1 MKNLITLFTL
11 SLAFHVGIALA
22 SDFTITSSKTKGGT
36 IQPLGKTT
44 LSQGSNQ
51 PYTATASSGYYLNKL
66 IVDGIPIEFADHTTA
81 SYNFENI
88 AAKHKI
94 AAIFALNPI
103 ITAKAEKG
111 GAVTPTGKTSVVYG
125 GSQVYTI
132 SANEGYELKDV
143 MVDGI
148 AKGPVTIQ
156 EFTNVTQKH
165 SLKAKFVIKTYTI
178 TSNSGGN
185 GSIAPT
191 RAVLK
196 HNGNKTFTIKPNSGY
211 QIDSVTVNGIAQTGL
226 PSSGSYKLKLK
237 SVTENTEIAAIFRLK
252 TANSVKGLAVGNQIS
267 VVDVQQPNEVIVPD
281 DSDYNN
287 DKTNLYVHEKAGEAF
302 STVNAILCM
311 IEQTKYSDSQ
321 FVNQGFFKA
330 MVDSGRCEGNDS
342 AENSGNSAQAGTSAN
357 TAPTYDTWIAK
368 SERSSEN
375 SNHILTAYVHTNKGD
390 GGPENQAITIQAKV
404 EVSEAA
410 TETNPLGLFR
420 MNYKGT
426 MDENPGQILMKGIL
440 KTELV
445 NGKVMIRYAEQEGPD
460 NAPFHIAKATFTR
473 DAAADTGNGSAYQL
487 EQNGPQ
493 SGGIKEGTIDFAYNP
508 NFFERVDASN
518 GQGTCLD
525 RKKFETSA
533 WRYGLY
539 SSPSGSRANLNGGFP
554 VNTKANGSGMDGYLS
569 YYGLH
574 FPPNV
579 PTLNDGDL
587 IYKGQWENGVHTST
601 PYTLVIKNGKLKRH
615 TRSLITLDDIKN
627 IPLEG
632 AIPTPGNMGV
642 GNTMYRV
649 TWDGSELAIRASA
662 EMNPNGPPAWIEL
675 SPAKLIDDQYV
686 LPFSNL
692 GMYSQSLGGQLNIQ
706 LQNCSPVELNNP
718 GSGFK
723 CDTPNAATTVVFYE
737 ESMVTPAETIPSIL
751 TCYENCPKAETD
763 EGMDGTSQQTMTYP
777 QQFAPG
783 SDNHHDYSLSNML
796 LKDSATGFNVV
807 LMTAPVDR
815 PWGYNSG
822 PLFDP
827 SQTNKA
833 KLACDWDNTQTC
845 GWKAWNVLDEFFTW
859 ETGPNF
865 WNQYTAIKDASDQI
879 VNLDPPW
886 QVAYTYPVDGTHGIN
901 SPEIDDKYSGTKFFL
916 QYSGFGNL
924 QGIPGKCVNP
934 NDPSQSVTDCSQP
947 GLRWVPEF
955 MIPTGS
961 MVTMNAAEYLTKAL
975 DIEQRM
981 SKSPGSCND
990 LSPVDMSD
998 QWLDIKK
1005 DWVNPNL
1012 PDEPAI
1018 NEPPQVIGGIIQ

>member
-302 STVNAILCM
+302 NTVNAILCM

-357 TAPTYDTWIAK
+357 AAPTYDTWIAK

-859 ETGPNF
+859 ETGPNS

-886 QVAYTYPVDGTHGIN
+886 QVAYTYPIDGTHGIN